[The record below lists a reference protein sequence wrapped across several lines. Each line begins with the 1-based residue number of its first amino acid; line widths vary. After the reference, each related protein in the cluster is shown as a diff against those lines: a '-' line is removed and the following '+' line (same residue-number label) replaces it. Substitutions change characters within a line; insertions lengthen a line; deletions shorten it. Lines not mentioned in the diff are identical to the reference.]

1 MSITTKTI
9 RQSKGTRQ
17 IVSLTA
23 YDAVTARLAD
33 QGGADLILVGDS
45 VGNTVLGF
53 ENSVAVTLEMM
64 EHHTAAVARARPAAL
79 IVADIPFAVAH
90 EDFPS
95 VLRACARLMRVGA
108 QAVKIEGGVLLA
120 PVIEKLVAAGIPV
133 CGHVGLQPQQFYQLG
148 GYRKFGA
155 KSSSEA
161 DAVLADALAV
171 EKAGAFA
178 VVGEMLAP
186 ELSGVLRKALSVPLI
201 GIGSG
206 TDCDGQVLVIHDLL
220 GLTANPPPFAKPR
233 ADLAGAAIAAISGWA
248 SEVRSLPPG
257 PTAPRVDSN
266 ATTHR

>member
-1 MSITTKTI
+1 
-9 RQSKGTRQ
+9 
-17 IVSLTA
+17 
-23 YDAVTARLAD
+23 
-33 QGGADLILVGDS
+33 
-45 VGNTVLGF
+45 
-53 ENSVAVTLEMM
+53 
-64 EHHTAAVARARPAAL
+64 
-79 IVADIPFAVAH
+79 
-90 EDFPS
+90 
-95 VLRACARLMRVGA
+95 MRVGA
-108 QAVKIEGGVLLA
+108 QAVKIEGGVNLA

-155 KSSSEA
+155 KSATEA

-178 VVGEMLAP
+178 IVGEMLAP
-186 ELSGVLRKALSVPLI
+186 ELSGVLRKALAVPLI

-248 SEVRSLPPG
+248 AEVRSLSPG
-257 PTAPRVDSN
+257 IAHDGRADSN
-266 ATTHR
+266 SATHQ